1 METIYAFFNWISL
14 QFQFI
19 YDFFQSIPQMTMDLF
34 SYIQLFVLKLKLKA
48 ELEFIKLSY
57 NSAKI
62 LLEELGFNDILAAT
76 FNAMP
81 DEIRFYA
88 FKFGIPQGLSI
99 LANFFTTAFV
109 MRMTR

>member
-1 METIYAFFNWISL
+1 METIYAFFDWISS

-19 YDFFQSIPQMTMDLF
+19 YDFFEAIPQMTMDLF
-34 SYIQLFVLKLKLKA
+34 SYIQIFMIKMKIKA
-48 ELEFIKLSY
+48 EIEFIKLSY

-62 LLEELGFNDILAAT
+62 LLEELGFNDILAVT

-81 DEIRFYA
+81 SEIRFYA

-109 MRMTR
+109 MRLSR